1 MHRMKNMKA
10 SLESILNS
18 DFNTVFQNVIRCL
31 FEKLAPTKHRA
42 LTHDRRQIANFQV
55 FLIFERHFKDF

>member
-1 MHRMKNMKA
+1 MKNMK
-10 SLESILNS
+10 STLESTLNADS
-18 DFNTVFQNVIRCL
+18 NTGFYNVLRCL

-55 FLIFERHFKDF
+55 FLIFERHFRRIFRQ